1 MWAQGTNE
9 IAEVVW
15 NNQNNNGVDQ
25 TCEMFLIVFGGALR
39 DIQKPA
45 ARETNLVRV
54 RLQFC
59 GKGHG
64 KGFIRIK

>member
-1 MWAQGTNE
+1 MSAQGTNE

-15 NNQNNNGVDQ
+15 NNPNNNGVDQ
-25 TCEMFLIVFGGALR
+25 TCEMFLVVFGGALR
-39 DIQKPA
+39 DIQKNGC
-45 ARETNLVRV
+45 EGDYLVRV